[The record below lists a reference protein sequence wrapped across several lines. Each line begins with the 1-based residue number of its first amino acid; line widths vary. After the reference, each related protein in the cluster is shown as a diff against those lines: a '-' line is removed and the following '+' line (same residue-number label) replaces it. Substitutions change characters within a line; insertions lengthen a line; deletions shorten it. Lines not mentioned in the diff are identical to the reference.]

1 VYTTHILKISITLIK
16 TMFNNY
22 VRPLLQWL
30 KPVVSEAVQ
39 FLNQSNPLDLNVY
52 GYDIMNDVTENI

>member
-1 VYTTHILKISITLIK
+1 
-16 TMFNNY
+16 MFNNY